1 MKKSVILA
9 SKQTVNKSAFVAAPD
24 LGVDLDFVE
33 AASEKE
39 GAAHD
44 EEQVAQDGP
53 RLGGLT
59 R

>member
-1 MKKSVILA
+1 MQKTLSSMPHIRDHGK
-9 SKQTVNKSAFVAAPD
+9 D